1 MSLSRVLSVIVTAVA
16 YVGAWPMHTGVW
28 LVTLGCAPL
37 LALIWF
43 PRQIDEF
50 TFGDW
55 HRGYQIDVHTPPV
68 LIAAMGWIVLLL
80 FAGAL
85 IVVRFFGKLPRW

>member
-1 MSLSRVLSVIVTAVA
+1 MSRVLSVIVTAVA
-16 YVGAWPMHTGVW
+16 YVGAWPLHTGLW

-43 PRQIDEF
+43 PRQIDAL

-55 HRGYQIDVHTPPV
+55 YRGYRIDSHTPAI
-68 LIAAMGWIVLLL
+68 LLAALGWILLLL
-80 FAGAL
+80 FAAAL
-85 IVVRFFGKLPRW
+85 FVVGFLGKPPRW